1 MKVVLIRH
9 GESIAN
15 FENYWTGWLD
25 VPLTKKG
32 EEQAKAAGNK
42 IKMAQLQFDA
52 VFTSVLQRAI
62 LTSQLVLEASDQLWV
77 PLIKTWRLNERHYG
91 ALIGKNKDEMTA
103 IYGAEQ
109 VKKWR
114 RGYFK
119 MPPLEYAGNFDRRY
133 QNLATQDLPK
143 GESLDLT
150 VKRVIPLWQDQIVPL
165 LLEGKNILIAG
176 HGNSLRALVKYLEA
190 VPENEMDTI
199 AIPNAAPIVYEF
211 DDKLQIIAKKLL

>member
-77 PLIKTWRLNERHYG
+77 PLIKTWRLNERH
-91 ALIGKNKDEMTA
+91 
-103 IYGAEQ
+103 
-109 VKKWR
+109 
-114 RGYFK
+114 
-119 MPPLEYAGNFDRRY
+119 
-133 QNLATQDLPK
+133 
-143 GESLDLT
+143 
-150 VKRVIPLWQDQIVPL
+150 
-165 LLEGKNILIAG
+165 
-176 HGNSLRALVKYLEA
+176 LVL
-190 VPENEMDTI
+190 
-199 AIPNAAPIVYEF
+199 
-211 DDKLQIIAKKLL
+211 